1 MIFGLYLI
9 EKIAFYFC
17 GTRDIFGHIVI
28 VPCVCSVCDWAE
40 RSKKCAC
47 TGLQRRAYDPC
58 WCWWHSTCRMQ
69 SNESCVYLSYLSQF
83 LGYMVFKGCVPIK
96 VDHPWNEKK
105 MSLNLH
111 WQFICSFSISISDT
125 AHVTVSVSQSVYM
138 CKWLCVYISS
148 NGAGLRNKYHPHKQ
162 GLFL

>member
-1 MIFGLYLI
+1 MNVCDDDTINPYNGTFEALI
-9 EKIAFYFC
+9 AVVENDIRIVFDWENSILFLWY
-17 GTRDIFGHIVI
+17 TRHFWSHCYCSL
-28 VPCVCSVCDWAE
+28 CVQCVCDWAE

-47 TGLQRRAYDPC
+47 IGLQRRAYDPC

-111 WQFICSFSISISDT
+111 WQ
-125 AHVTVSVSQSVYM
+125 
-138 CKWLCVYISS
+138 
-148 NGAGLRNKYHPHKQ
+148 
-162 GLFL
+162 